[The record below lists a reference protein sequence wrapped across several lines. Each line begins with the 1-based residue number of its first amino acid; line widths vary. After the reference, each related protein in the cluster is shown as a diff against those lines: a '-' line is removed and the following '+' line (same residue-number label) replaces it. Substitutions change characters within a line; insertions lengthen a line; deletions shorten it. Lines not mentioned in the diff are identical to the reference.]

1 MLQWNMDESYF
12 GKPGFVGIGGVLRY
26 HKVMVLGLFTI
37 PAGIKNLLVMVKALE
52 LSFQRRICLK

>member
-26 HKVMVLGLFTI
+26 HKVMVLGPF
-37 PAGIKNLLVMVKALE
+37 
-52 LSFQRRICLK
+52 SFHYPCWDQKPISYG

>member
-1 MLQWNMDESYF
+1 MDESYF